1 MRLFAPAPLSS
12 MPLGQAA
19 SLPARYLAAQPRL
32 ACAGRAEPQGASVW
46 GIVCALTMAWASSDL
61 QAQGFSDGTVPVQ
74 EASQSDATPVLEMP
88 LRVQMAEA
96 APESRDS
103 APALASSTAPSA
115 SADLAAPT
123 PAAPVIP
130 ASTAPAAALQLAP
143 KLMPGTLAGNASQQQ
158 LLTALYTML
167 SDHPDVRKARAAV
180 ESAGYDTHT
189 AEGARWPSFK
199 LGTSAGNAA
208 LPQGGRRSSYTAV
221 NAEVRMNLL
230 DGGAISA
237 GIDAAQAMEAAQGSA
252 LYTTR
257 QNVLLDALSALLEL
271 HRFQTKA
278 RIAAESAEII
288 GQLARVEERRAELGA
303 VGRNDLRQAASR
315 RASALAQQ
323 NALEAQRIDAQ
334 ARFTRFFN
342 YIPSLSWLP
351 EPQVPSFWVPTNEQA
366 ALLAAEDQSAELREI
381 GHLIERAQAEV
392 ERSKAQR
399 WPTVAAVVSHTR
411 DPKSVL
417 YTEGTRYGVE
427 LNWNFGN
434 GFELRDRILKAI
446 SELQAQQ
453 AQQEAVRRQ
462 VHEAASSAWG
472 RWQAGRAREAQL
484 RDAVR
489 EASAAFEGYR
499 RLLEVGRG
507 NLSQVLD
514 AQLDV
519 QRLML
524 DAADAMYDQRIN
536 ELRLTR
542 TTGQLLPR
550 DLPEHWLDQ
559 LFAQRSANAPAPA
572 TAQRPFASPGPAP
585 LAGSRAAPARPG
597 TPYTSPPVLT
607 AQHLP
612 LRLDHRWDTQLLS
625 QPQGSGAARAL
636 RW

>member
-1 MRLFAPAPLSS
+1 MHMHLFAYPPR
-12 MPLGQAA
+12 PGAA
-19 SLPARYLAAQPRL
+19 GPSVRSLL
-32 ACAGRAEPQGASVW
+32 
-46 GIVCALTMAWASSDL
+46 CALALAVSSGEL
-61 QAQGFSDGTVPVQ
+61 QAQGFSDGTAPLPGTEQ
-74 EASQSDATPVLEMP
+74 ADAMPVLVMP
-88 LRVQMAEA
+88 LRVQRAEA
-96 APESRDS
+96 PGHADA
-103 APALASSTAPSA
+103 APASA
-115 SADLAAPT
+115 R
-123 PAAPVIP
+123 PAAAGP
-130 ASTAPAAALQLAP
+130 ALQLAP
-143 KLMPGTLAGNASQQQ
+143 KLTPSTLAGKSAQQQ
-158 LLTALYTML
+158 LLGALYTML
-167 SDHPDVRKARAAV
+167 SEHPDVRKARAAV

-189 AEGARWPSFK
+189 AEGARWPTFK

-237 GIDAAQAMEAAQGSA
+237 GIQSAQSMEAAQGSA

-257 QNVLLDALSALLEL
+257 QNVLLEALSALLEL
-271 HRFQTKA
+271 HRFETKS
-278 RIAAESAEII
+278 RIAAESADII

-323 NALEAQRIDAQ
+323 NALQAQRIDAQ
-334 ARFTRFFN
+334 ARFTRYFN
-342 YIPSLSWLP
+342 YIPSLAWLP
-351 EPQVPSFWVPTNEQA
+351 APQVPVFWVPSNEQA

-392 ERSKAQR
+392 DRSKAQR

-472 RWQAGRAREAQL
+472 RWQAGREREVQL

-489 EASAAFEGYR
+489 EASAAFDGYR
-499 RLLEVGRG
+499 RLMEVGRG

-559 LFAQRSANAPAPA
+559 LFAQHAPHAPAPA
-572 TAQRPFASPGPAP
+572 TAQRPLYGPGTAP
-585 LAGSRAAPARPG
+585 LASSRAAPARPSP
-597 TPYTSPPVLT
+597 PYLAPPVLT
-607 AQHLP
+607 AQRLP
-612 LRLDHRWDTQLLS
+612 LRLDHRWDTQLLK
-625 QPQGSGAARAL
+625 QLPGPGAASAL

>member
-1 MRLFAPAPLSS
+1 MRLFAPPPLSS
-12 MPLGQAA
+12 APLGQAA

-61 QAQGFSDGTVPVQ
+61 QAQGFSDGTVPAQ
-74 EASQSDATPVLEMP
+74 EASQSDAMPVLEMP
-88 LRVQMAEA
+88 LRVQMAEP

-115 SADLAAPT
+115 SVELAAPT

-625 QPQGSGAARAL
+625 QPQGPGAARAL

>member
-32 ACAGRAEPQGASVW
+32 ACPGRAEPQGASVW

-61 QAQGFSDGTVPVQ
+61 QAQGFSDGTVPAQ

-103 APALASSTAPSA
+103 APALASSNAPTA
-115 SADLAAPT
+115 SAEMAAPT

-167 SDHPDVRKARAAV
+167 RDHPDVRKARAAV

-237 GIDAAQAMEAAQGSA
+237 GIDSAQAMEAAQGSA

-278 RIAAESAEII
+278 RIASESAEII

-334 ARFTRFFN
+334 ARFTRYFN

-572 TAQRPFASPGPAP
+572 AAQRPFTGPGPAP

-597 TPYTSPPVLT
+597 TTYTSAPVLT

-612 LRLDHRWDTQLLS
+612 LRLDHRWDTLLLS
-625 QPQGSGAARAL
+625 QPQGPGAPRAL

>member
-1 MRLFAPAPLSS
+1 MRLFAPLPTS
-12 MPLGQAA
+12 
-19 SLPARYLAAQPRL
+19 SLPDHYLAAQPRL
-32 ACAGRAEPQGASVW
+32 ACPGRAEPQGSAVW
-46 GIVCALTMAWASSDL
+46 GIVCALTMALASTDL
-61 QAQGFSDGTVPVQ
+61 QAQGFSDGTVPAQ
-74 EASQSDATPVLEMP
+74 DSSQAEATPVVEMP
-88 LRVQMAEA
+88 LRVQMAEPA
-96 APESRDS
+96 AGSSDTAPE
-103 APALASSTAPSA
+103 LASSAEAITTAELP
-115 SADLAAPT
+115 AAPT
-123 PAAPVIP
+123 PAPAAP
-130 ASTAPAAALQLAP
+130 TAPAIPAYNGPAALLQMAP
-143 KLMPGTLAGNASQQQ
+143 KLMPGTLAGNASQRQ
-158 LLTALYTML
+158 LLAALYTML
-167 SDHPDVRKARAAV
+167 SEHPDVRKARAAV

-237 GIDAAQAMEAAQGSA
+237 GIESAQAMEAAQGSA

-334 ARFTRFFN
+334 ARFTRYFN
-342 YIPSLSWLP
+342 YIPSLTWLP

-392 ERSKAQR
+392 DRSKAQR

-472 RWQAGRAREAQL
+472 RWQAGRARETQL

-572 TAQRPFASPGPAP
+572 TAQRPFAGPGPAP
-585 LAGSRAAPARPG
+585 LASSRAAPARPG

-612 LRLDHRWDTQLLS
+612 LRLDHRWDPQLRS
-625 QPQGSGAARAL
+625 QPQGPGAPRTQ

>member
-1 MRLFAPAPLSS
+1 MHLFAPP
-12 MPLGQAA
+12 PRPGAA
-19 SLPARYLAAQPRL
+19 GPSVRSLL
-32 ACAGRAEPQGASVW
+32 
-46 GIVCALTMAWASSDL
+46 CALALAVSSGEL
-61 QAQGFSDGTVPVQ
+61 QAQGFSDGTAPLPGTEQ
-74 EASQSDATPVLEMP
+74 ADTMPVLEMP
-88 LRVQMAEA
+88 LRVQRAD
-96 APESRDS
+96 APGH
-103 APALASSTAPSA
+103 
-115 SADLAAPT
+115 ADA
-123 PAAPVIP
+123 
-130 ASTAPAAALQLAP
+130 APAAARSAPAGPSLQLAP
-143 KLMPGTLAGNASQQQ
+143 KLTPSTLAGKSAQQQ
-158 LLTALYTML
+158 LLGALYTML
-167 SDHPDVRKARAAV
+167 SEHPDVRKARAAV

-189 AEGARWPSFK
+189 AEGARWPTFK

-237 GIDAAQAMEAAQGSA
+237 GIQSAQSMEAAQGSA

-257 QNVLLDALSALLEL
+257 QNVLLEALSALLEL
-271 HRFQTKA
+271 HRFETKS
-278 RIAAESAEII
+278 RIAAESADII
-288 GQLARVEERRAELGA
+288 GHLARVEERRAELGA

-323 NALEAQRIDAQ
+323 NALQAQRIDAQ
-334 ARFTRFFN
+334 ARFTRYFN
-342 YIPSLSWLP
+342 YIPSLAWLP
-351 EPQVPSFWVPTNEQA
+351 APQVPTFWVPSNEQA
-366 ALLAAEDQSAELREI
+366 ALMAAEDQSAELREI

-392 ERSKAQR
+392 DRSKAQR

-472 RWQAGRAREAQL
+472 RWQAGREREVQL

-489 EASAAFEGYR
+489 EASAAFDGYR
-499 RLLEVGRG
+499 RLMEVGRG

-559 LFAQRSANAPAPA
+559 LFAQHAPHAPAPA
-572 TAQRPFASPGPAP
+572 TAQRPLYSPGTAP
-585 LAGSRAAPARPG
+585 LASSRAAPARPSP
-597 TPYTSPPVLT
+597 PYPAPPVLT
-607 AQHLP
+607 AQRLP
-612 LRLDHRWDTQLLS
+612 LRLDHRWDTQLLKQLPS
-625 QPQGSGAARAL
+625 PGAASAL

>member
-1 MRLFAPAPLSS
+1 
-12 MPLGQAA
+12 
-19 SLPARYLAAQPRL
+19 
-32 ACAGRAEPQGASVW
+32 
-46 GIVCALTMAWASSDL
+46 MAWASSDL
-61 QAQGFSDGTVPVQ
+61 QAQGFSDGTVPAQ
-74 EASQSDATPVLEMP
+74 EASQADATPVLEMP

-103 APALASSTAPSA
+103 APALASSTAPTA
-115 SADLAAPT
+115 SAEMAAPT

-167 SDHPDVRKARAAV
+167 RDHPDVRKARAAV

-237 GIDAAQAMEAAQGSA
+237 GIESAQAMEAAQGSA

-278 RIAAESAEII
+278 RIASESAEII
-288 GQLARVEERRAELGA
+288 GQLARVELRRAELGA

-334 ARFTRFFN
+334 ARFTRYFN

-572 TAQRPFASPGPAP
+572 TAQRPFAGPGPAP
-585 LAGSRAAPARPG
+585 LIGSRAAPARPG

-625 QPQGSGAARAL
+625 QPQGPGAPRAL

>member
-12 MPLGQAA
+12 APLGQAA

-61 QAQGFSDGTVPVQ
+61 QAQGFSDGTVPAQ
-74 EASQSDATPVLEMP
+74 EASQSDAMPVLEMP
-88 LRVQMAEA
+88 LRVQMAEP

-115 SADLAAPT
+115 SVELAAPT
-123 PAAPVIP
+123 PAAPVVP